1 MDEKK
6 EQDEGEQA
14 ESPPQARQR
23 RIPQMEPR
31 VLQKMLT
38 MKDAEEILGS
48 IQVIRKVR
56 KDVEKE

>member
-1 MDEKK
+1 
-6 EQDEGEQA
+6 
-14 ESPPQARQR
+14 
-23 RIPQMEPR
+23 MEPR